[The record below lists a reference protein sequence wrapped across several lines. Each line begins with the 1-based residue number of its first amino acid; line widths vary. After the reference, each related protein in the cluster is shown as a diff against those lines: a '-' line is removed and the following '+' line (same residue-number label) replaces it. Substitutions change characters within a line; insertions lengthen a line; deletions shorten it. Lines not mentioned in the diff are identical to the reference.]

1 MRDPEDLM
9 AAGSN
14 PIPEGRY
21 VTTDGG
27 LSIHYHEAGS
37 GEPIVF
43 LHGSGPGASGY
54 SNFKG
59 NYSVFAANGYRAIVP
74 DLPGF
79 GLSSKPDTNYVL
91 GTFANRPTKP
101 VLNPKNGSRC
111 VKVRKP
117 ATARPARMPARTPFD
132 VTLFEQ
138 SPSTIP
144 GTNWAMPE

>member
-1 MRDPEDLM
+1 M

-21 VTTDGG
+21 VTTDAG
-27 LSIHYHEAGS
+27 LSIHYHEAGI
-37 GEPIVF
+37 GDPIVF

-91 GTFANRPTKP
+91 DFFVEAVDGLVSKLGLGQCTSHHPPLTS
-101 VLNPKNGSRC
+101 SRDAG
-111 VKVRKP
+111 R
-117 ATARPARMPARTPFD
+117 R
-132 VTLFEQ
+132 
-138 SPSTIP
+138 
-144 GTNWAMPE
+144 G